1 MRTCLAFFI
10 AGLMLSFDANEQ
22 WTTVSAADPSASL
35 SADLPANII
44 INTPL
49 TDVVVEMLRGSQT
62 FRNQCQRLGMVRLLN
77 VKVSLESE
85 RRTPSRDECRA
96 MTIISRYQFG
106 RIEADV
112 RLLTVVGSPML
123 IAHELEHIR
132 EYVEGMNYSAASVQ
146 HPSRVWISAQG
157 HYETSRAIETG
168 ERVASEMLRAR
179 ARQSTET
186 LARRAP

>member
-35 SADLPANII
+35 RADLPANII
-44 INTPL
+44 IDTTL
-49 TDVVVEMLRGSQT
+49 TDVAVEMLRDSQT
-62 FRNQCQRLGMVRLLN
+62 FRSQCQRLGMVRLLQ
-77 VKVSLESE
+77 VRVSLDSE
-85 RRTPSRDECRA
+85 PRTHSREECRA
-96 MTIISRYQFG
+96 MTIIRRYQFG

-112 RLLTVVGSPML
+112 RLRTAIDSSML

-132 EYVEGMNYSAASVQ
+132 EYVEGMNYSVASVQ
-146 HPSRVWISAQG
+146 DPTRVWISAQG

-168 ERVASEMLRAR
+168 ERVASEMSRAR
-179 ARQSTET
+179 ARQSAAT